1 MLEMLKTYLEK
12 KITTQKLNEW
22 ERAELVGRRLDDEKW
37 QMRLKRAERN
47 FFLTGVSVGIGLSSL
62 LITIAAIVTAALLR

>member
-22 ERAELVGRRLDDEKW
+22 ERAELVDRRLDENKW
-37 QMRLKRAERN
+37 QMHLKRAERN
-47 FFLTGVSVGIGLSSL
+47 SFLTGVSVGIGFSSL
-62 LITIAAIVTAALLR
+62 LITIAAIVTAALLH